1 MRVDLERM
9 RSEFSD
15 RQECDRETGEG
26 QAGRRSKELEQRARK
41 LARQMNGRPRSEIK
55 PKLQA
60 LMNKLGLKL
69 EHAQID
75 YFAEA
80 IEQGKIPC
88 FDAR

>member
-1 MRVDLERM
+1 MSFQLDKNAIEKLAKAKPAEEAK
-9 RSEFSD
+9 SWN
-15 RQECDRETGEG
+15 
-26 QAGRRSKELEQRARK
+26 KELER
-41 LARQMNGRPRSEIK
+41 LARQMNGKPRSEIK
-55 PKLQA
+55 TKLQA

-80 IEQGKIPC
+80 IEQGEIPR

>member
-1 MRVDLERM
+1 MAEEAK
-9 RSEFSD
+9 SWN
-15 RQECDRETGEG
+15 
-26 QAGRRSKELEQRARK
+26 KELEK

>member
-1 MRVDLERM
+1 MSFQLDKNAIEKLAKAKPAEEAK
-9 RSEFSD
+9 SWN
-15 RQECDRETGEG
+15 
-26 QAGRRSKELEQRARK
+26 KELER
-41 LARQMNGRPRSEIK
+41 LARQMNGKPRSEIK
-55 PKLQA
+55 TKLQA

-80 IEQGKIPC
+80 IEQGKISR

>member
-1 MRVDLERM
+1 MAKAKLAEEAK
-9 RSEFSD
+9 SWN
-15 RQECDRETGEG
+15 
-26 QAGRRSKELEQRARK
+26 KELEK

>member
-1 MRVDLERM
+1 MSFQLDKNAIEKLAKAKLAEEAK
-9 RSEFSD
+9 SWN
-15 RQECDRETGEG
+15 
-26 QAGRRSKELEQRARK
+26 KELEK

-80 IEQGKIPC
+80 IEQGKIPR

>member
-1 MRVDLERM
+1 MSFQIDKNAIEKLAKAKLAEEAK
-9 RSEFSD
+9 SWN
-15 RQECDRETGEG
+15 
-26 QAGRRSKELEQRARK
+26 KELEK